1 MKKLYHIAESVTL
14 ESGGVRTVLEN
25 LNNYLN
31 ANEKFFSSILAN
43 QIEDGDPHHHFPST
57 KFKFWGYSSELESF
71 LKSNIKP
78 EDLIHLHGVFM
89 HAQYATSRFANKS
102 NMPYVITPHG
112 MLEPWHLK
120 DKQAKKRV
128 YMALLLN
135 SILAKA
141 KIIHAITP
149 FEKANLYKLTKHKNI
164 IEIPNFIK
172 YSDLPKIKGYNPEEE
187 YLLFLSRLHPKKG
200 LDILI
205 ESMTKIEDK
214 KIKLKIVGSENGYSD
229 ALKKIVR
236 KAGLENRI
244 EFLGGIF
251 GDAKFELYAN
261 AKAFVAPSY
270 SEAIGMVNL
279 EAAAC
284 KTPVITTFY
293 TGISPDWNTNG
304 GIMINP
310 TLEELTSAI
319 NAATNWSNEERFSRG
334 ENLSNFVLNNYSWE
348 KRGYLWNDLYSS
360 L

>member
-1 MKKLYHIAESVTL
+1 MKKIYQIAESVTL

-31 ANEKFFSSILAN
+31 TNGEFSSAIVAN
-43 QIEDGDPHHHFPST
+43 QVEKQDIHYHFPSD
-57 KFKFWGYSSELESF
+57 KFKFWGYSSELKKF
-71 LKSNIKP
+71 LENTIKP
-78 EDLIHLHGVFM
+78 EDLVHLHGVFM
-89 HAQYATSRFANKS
+89 HAQYAGSKFALKR

-120 DKQAKKRV
+120 DKQLKKKI
-128 YMALLLN
+128 YLTLMLN

-149 FEKANLYKLTKHKNI
+149 FEKDNLYKLTGHKNI

-172 YSDLPKIKGYNPEEE
+172 YSELPQLPDYNPNEE

-205 ESMTKIEDK
+205 KSMGKIQNK
-214 KIKLKIVGSENGYSD
+214 KIKLKIVGSENSYSES
-229 ALKKIVR
+229 LKKAIQ
-236 KAGLENRI
+236 KTDLENRI
-244 EFLGGIF
+244 EFLGGVF
-251 GDAKFELYAN
+251 GDRKFELFAN

-284 KTPVITTFY
+284 KTPVITTFE
-293 TGISPDWNTNG
+293 TGISPEWNTNG
-304 GIMINP
+304 GLMINP
-310 TLEELTSAI
+310 NTEELTNAI
-319 NAATNWSNEERFSRG
+319 NCVTNWSNEERFSRG
-334 ENLSNFVLNNYSWE
+334 ENLSNFVLTNYSWE
-348 KRGYLWNDLYSS
+348 KRGVLWNDLYSS